1 MYSRNI
7 PTWLRRRM
15 QRLLARGASIKSVHR
30 SIAAYE
36 RGRLASKLRSVT
48 ETSANLPLTALDM
61 LKAAGFT
68 TA

>member
-7 PTWLRRRM
+7 PIWFRRKT
-15 QRLLARGASIKSVHR
+15 QRLSARGASIKSVQR

-36 RGRLASKLRSVT
+36 RGRCASKLRTVA
-48 ETSANLPLTALDM
+48 ETSANLPLTAMDM

-68 TA
+68 TV